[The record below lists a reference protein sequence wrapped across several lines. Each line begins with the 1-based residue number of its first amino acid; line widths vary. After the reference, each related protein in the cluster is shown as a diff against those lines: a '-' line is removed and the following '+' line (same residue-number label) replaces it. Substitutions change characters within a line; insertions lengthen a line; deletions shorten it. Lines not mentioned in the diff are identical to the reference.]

1 MPNNW
6 HTCKNILCIRP
17 DNMGDVIMMTP
28 ALRALKQQSGCRI
41 TLLTSHMGSI
51 ITPHIPYVDQT
62 LIYDVP
68 WVKSN
73 NAINAEGCVELI
85 EELKTLRFDG
95 AIIFTVYS
103 QNPLPSVML
112 AFMAN
117 IPLRLAYCREN
128 PYGLLTDWIPD
139 KEPYSFVQHQVKRDL
154 NLVGHIVTITNDEH
168 LSLHFNKQALD
179 TVKTKLRCAG
189 VDVNRSW
196 VIMHPGVSEI
206 KREYPVEL
214 WVETAKRFHQNTGK
228 QILVTGSA
236 NEKLLA
242 NNITLAAGEGTF
254 SVAGLFSIEE
264 FISLIAHTQLVIS
277 VNTATVHIAAA
288 TNTPSVVLYALTNP
302 QHTPWKAPHV
312 VLPYSV
318 KHKLQSKNEV
328 VHFVNKKHF
337 NQTITY
343 PSPGQIVQHALQ
355 LLVQQEKQQ
364 HSEILVGLESNNM

>member
-1 MPNNW
+1 
-6 HTCKNILCIRP
+6 
-17 DNMGDVIMMTP
+17 MGDVIMMTP
-28 ALRALKQQSGCRI
+28 ALRALKQQPGRRI
-41 TLLTSHMGSI
+41 TLLTSLMGSI
-51 ITPHIPYVDQT
+51 ITPHIPYIDQT
-62 LIYDVP
+62 LIYDLP

-73 NAINAEGCVELI
+73 NAIDAEGCIELVEK
-85 EELKTLRFDG
+85 LKTLHFDG

-103 QNPLPSVML
+103 QNPLPSAML

-154 NLVGHIVTITNDEH
+154 NLVGHISAITNDEH
-168 LSLHFNKQALD
+168 LSLQFDKKALD
-179 TVKTKLRCAG
+179 RVKVKLRNAG
-189 VDVNRSW
+189 VDVNSPW

-206 KREYPVEL
+206 KREYPEEL

-236 NEKLLA
+236 NEKSLT
-242 NNITLAAGEGTF
+242 NIITQAAGEGIF
-254 SVAGLFSIEE
+254 SIAGLFSIEE
-264 FISLIAHTQLVIS
+264 FIALIAHTRLVIS

-318 KHKLQSKNEV
+318 ERKLQSKNEV
-328 VHFVNKKHF
+328 IHYVNKNHF
-337 NQTITY
+337 KQTINY
-343 PSPGQIVQHALQ
+343 PSPEQIVQHALQ
-355 LLVQQEKQQ
+355 LLAQQEKQQ
-364 HSEILVGLESNNM
+364 RSGILT

>member
-6 HTCKNILCIRP
+6 HTCKRILCIRP
-17 DNMGDVIMMTP
+17 DNMGDVIMMGP
-28 ALRALKQQSGCRI
+28 ALRALKETLGCKI
-41 TLLTSHMGSI
+41 TLLTSHMGSV
-51 ITPHIPYVDQT
+51 ITPHIPYIDGTV
-62 LIYDVP
+62 IYDVP
-68 WVKSN
+68 WVKGN
-73 NAINAEGCVELI
+73 NAIDAEGCVELI
-85 EELKTLRFDG
+85 EKLKTLRFDG

-103 QNPLPSVML
+103 QNPLPSAML
-112 AFMAN
+112 AYMAS

-154 NLVGHIVTITNDEH
+154 NLVRHIGTITNEEH
-168 LSLHFNKQALD
+168 LSLHFDEKALA
-179 TVKTKLRCAG
+179 TVKTKLQSAG
-189 VDVNRSW
+189 VDVNRPW
-196 VIMHPGVSEI
+196 IIMHPGVSEI
-206 KREYPVEL
+206 KREYPFEL
-214 WVETAKRFHQNTGK
+214 WVETAKRFHQHTGK
-228 QILVTGSA
+228 QILITGSA

-242 NNITLAAGEGTF
+242 DNITQAADEGMF

-302 QHTPWKAPHV
+302 QHTPWKAPHA

-328 VHFVNKKHF
+328 IHYVNKTHF
-337 NQTITY
+337 NKTIPY
-343 PSPGQIVQHALQ
+343 PSPEQIVQQALQ
-355 LLVQQEKQQ
+355 LLAQQEKHQ
-364 HSEILVGLESNNM
+364 HSEILTGLESNNV